1 MPNTIYDPQNVK
13 DTTDKYGASQTFIR
27 KYDKWVSST
36 IKPYADVDENG
47 RIVMFKN
54 FYRDNRMPYKN
65 KPDIDNSTSGSS
77 INSNEEDAS
86 PSIANVSKR
95 NDPSRRVQKISG
107 VSFDKVRLLSESSE
121 NNSENQDNKIN
132 PISILRTTKYPKKVL
147 KAANLY
153 KKRLSRSG
161 KPLLKWS
168 RL

>member
-1 MPNTIYDPQNVK
+1 MLHSHFLAFVLLSYP
-13 DTTDKYGASQTFIR
+13 GAFQTFIR

-86 PSIANVSKR
+86 PSIVNISKR

-107 VSFDKVRLLSESSE
+107 VSFDKEHLLSESSE

-132 PISILRTTKYPKKVL
+132 PISILWATKYPKKVL
-147 KAANLY
+147 KATNLY
-153 KKRLSRSG
+153 K
-161 KPLLKWS
+161 
-168 RL
+168 

>member
-54 FYRDNRMPYKN
+54 FYKSKHKDMPYKN

-77 INSNEEDAS
+77 INSNEEDAL
-86 PSIANVSKR
+86 PSIVNISKR
-95 NDPSRRVQKISG
+95 NDPSRRKNFSG
-107 VSFDKVRLLSESSE
+107 VSSDKEHLLSESSE

-132 PISILRTTKYPKKVL
+132 SISILRTTKYPKKVL

-153 KKRLSRSG
+153 K
-161 KPLLKWS
+161 
-168 RL
+168 

>member
-1 MPNTIYDPQNVK
+1 MPNTIYYPQNVK
-13 DTTDKYGASQTFIR
+13 YTTDKYGASQTFIR

-54 FYRDNRMPYKN
+54 FYKSKHKDMPYKN

-77 INSNEEDAS
+77 INSNEEDAL

-95 NDPSRRVQKISG
+95 NDPSRRKNFSG
-107 VSFDKVRLLSESSE
+107 VSFDKEHLLGESSE

-153 KKRLSRSG
+153 K
-161 KPLLKWS
+161 
-168 RL
+168 

>member
-13 DTTDKYGASQTFIR
+13 DTTAKYGVSQTFIR

-77 INSNEEDAS
+77 INSNEEDAL
-86 PSIANVSKR
+86 PSIVNVSKR
-95 NDPSRRVQKISG
+95 NDPSRRKNFSG
-107 VSFDKVRLLSESSE
+107 VSSDKEHLLGESSE
-121 NNSENQDNKIN
+121 NSSENQDNKIN
-132 PISILRTTKYPKKVL
+132 SISILRTTKYPKKVL

-153 KKRLSRSG
+153 K
-161 KPLLKWS
+161 
-168 RL
+168 